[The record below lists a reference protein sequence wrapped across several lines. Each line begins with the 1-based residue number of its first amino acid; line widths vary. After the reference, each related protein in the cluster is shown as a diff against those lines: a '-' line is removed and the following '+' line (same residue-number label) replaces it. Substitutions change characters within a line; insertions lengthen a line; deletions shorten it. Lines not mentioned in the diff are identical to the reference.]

1 MKQTDINQLEQKI
14 NKNYRNITGIIVQ
27 KENMKIYENYFNDYD
42 ENKPIHIFSVTK
54 SIFCTLIGI
63 AIDKGFIESVNQKIL
78 DFFPDYTVTKSEK
91 TIQAITIK
99 DILTMT
105 VPYKYRKEP
114 YRKFFKSKD
123 WMKFALDLIG
133 GNNQKGDFLY
143 SAIIGPHIL
152 SGILTKAT
160 KQSAYGFARERLFL
174 PLGIEVDKSF
184 VIRTKKQQMEFYKT
198 KYMSCWATDAQGITT
213 ASWGLTL
220 SPADMI
226 KIGQLYLNQGKWDGK
241 QIVSSKWI
249 SESTKEHSKW
259 NELAY
264 GYLWWIIDSEEKTYA
279 AIGDGGNVIYVN
291 TAKNIVI
298 AITSYFK
305 PNVTDRIDFIKNHIE
320 PYI

>member
-1 MKQTDINQLEQKI
+1 MKQTDTNQLEQRI

-27 KENMKIYENYFNDYD
+27 KENMRIYEHYFNGYD

-63 AIDKGFIESVNQKIL
+63 AIDKGFIDSVDQKIL
-78 DFFPDYTVTKSEK
+78 DFFPDYTVTEDEK
-91 TIQAITIK
+91 TIQTITIK

-105 VPYKYRKEP
+105 APYKYKREP

-133 GNNQKGDFLY
+133 GNSKKGEFLY

-152 SGILTKAT
+152 SGILTKAA
-160 KQSAYGFARERLFL
+160 KQSAYDFACEHLFL
-174 PLGIEVDKSF
+174 PLGIDVENSY
-184 VIRTKKQQMEFYKT
+184 VIRTKMQQMNFYKT
-198 KYMSCWATDAQGITT
+198 KYISCWTADAQGITT

-226 KIGQLYLNQGKWDGK
+226 KIGQLYLNLGKWNNK
-241 QIVSSKWI
+241 QIVSSQWI

-259 NELAY
+259 NELSY

-279 AIGDGGNVIYVN
+279 AIGDGGNIIYVN
-291 TAKNIVI
+291 TVKNVVI
-298 AITSYFK
+298 AITSHFN
-305 PNVTDRIDFIKNHIE
+305 PNVTDRIDFIRKHIE
-320 PYI
+320 PFI